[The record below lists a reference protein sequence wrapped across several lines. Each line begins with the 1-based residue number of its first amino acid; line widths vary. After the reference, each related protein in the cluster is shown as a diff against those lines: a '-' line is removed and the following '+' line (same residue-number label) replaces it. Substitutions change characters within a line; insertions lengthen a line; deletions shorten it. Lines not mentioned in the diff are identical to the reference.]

1 MMDRRAFIVTL
12 ASGFLAAPFA
22 AETQQARKVWRIGFL
37 GGSQSNVAF
46 SEAFEQGLR
55 ELGYVNGQNIAIEY
69 RFAEGKDERLPLLA
83 AELVGLKVDVLVAPI
98 TQGTLAAK
106 HATKTI
112 PIVMVNV
119 AGPVESGF
127 VSSLARPGG
136 NITGLS
142 RLTPELI
149 GKNLELLKEA
159 VPQADRVAALAN
171 PTNPLY
177 PVMVRNAEHAAGS
190 LGVELRVVE
199 ARAPNELDGA
209 FASMA
214 RERANALLVLPD
226 GMFWSQRRRIADL
239 ALKNHLPS
247 TFQNS
252 EHAEAGGL
260 MSYAPN
266 SIAPYRRAAVYV
278 DKILKGAKP
287 ADLPVEQPTKLE
299 LTINL
304 KTAKALGLTIPQS
317 LLERA
322 DQVIE

>member
-1 MMDRRAFIVTL
+1 MDRRTFLRTL
-12 ASGFLAAPFA
+12 AGGLLGAPLAAEAQPA
-22 AETQQARKVWRIGFL
+22 GKIWKIGFL
-37 GGSQSNVAF
+37 GGSRSNVGF
-46 SEAFEQGLR
+46 TEAFEQGLR
-55 ELGYVNGQNIAIEY
+55 ELGYVDGQNIAIEY

-83 AELVGLKVDVLVAPI
+83 AELVDLKVDVLVAPL

-127 VSSLARPGG
+127 VGSLARPGG
-136 NITGLS
+136 NVTGLS

-177 PVMVRNAEHAAGS
+177 PVMVRNAKHAAGS
-190 LGVELRVVE
+190 LGVELIRVVE

-209 FASMA
+209 FASIA
-214 RERANALLVLPD
+214 RERANAVLVLPD
-226 GMFWSQRRRIADL
+226 GMFWGQRRRIADL

-247 TFQNS
+247 SFQNS
-252 EHAEAGGL
+252 EHTEAGGL

-266 SIAPYRRAAVYV
+266 SFAPYRRAAVYV

-287 ADLPVEQPTKLE
+287 AELPVEQPTKLE

-317 LLERA
+317 LLQRA